1 MSQREQ
7 TVIEDW
13 WGRSFAIHIL
23 NPTPNQF
30 LLETTLLR
38 KVIPRLAILLFILN
52 LKRAKVLNTVTT
64 LLALFL
70 VGVKQDKVS
79 VNFQV

>member
-1 MSQREQ
+1 MQS
-7 TVIEDW
+7 
-13 WGRSFAIHIL
+13 IL
-23 NPTPNQF
+23 NPTLNQF

-38 KVIPRLAILLFILN
+38 KVIPRLAIVLFILN
-52 LKRAKVLNTVTT
+52 LKRAKVLNTVTMTT

-70 VGVKQDKVS
+70 VGVKQDIVN